1 MNLYQHLFTTEELL
15 DQMAPLSRLTNI
27 QIKQR
32 KKPWIN
38 HGILA
43 SIRKKDAIYKKLVIE
58 KNLVL
63 KQQYNLD
70 YKKLKNEI
78 TKNI

>member
-1 MNLYQHLFTTEELL
+1 MVDHLV
-15 DQMAPLSRLTNI
+15 DQMAPLSRLTNK

-38 HGILA
+38 HSILD
-43 SIRKKDAIYKKLVIE
+43 SIRQKDTLYKKSVTETNI
-58 KNLVL
+58 VL